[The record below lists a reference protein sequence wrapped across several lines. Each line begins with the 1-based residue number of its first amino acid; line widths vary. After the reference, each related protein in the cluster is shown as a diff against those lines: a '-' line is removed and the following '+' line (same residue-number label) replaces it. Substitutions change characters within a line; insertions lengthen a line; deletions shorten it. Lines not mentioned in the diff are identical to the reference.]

1 MARHGSP
8 VKIRTIYVLS
18 CEICGE
24 DTLDGT
30 GCHDASEAVECRRI
44 HEDQHRDDGSL
55 RAWLRSD
62 PVNGELL

>member
-8 VKIRTIYVLS
+8 VKVRTVYVLS

-24 DTLDGT
+24 DTLDGIEY
-30 GCHDASEAVECRRI
+30 HDVSEVVGARRI